1 MNPGVFLKKFKVLLD
16 KNWGAVSNHFGMG
29 KKIQRIGILT
39 AGGDC
44 PGLNAA
50 IRGVG
55 KSALNHGMEIVG
67 FRDGFRGLVEN
78 HRLDLDKST
87 LAGIL
92 TVGGTI
98 LGTSRDKPHR
108 MMMDGRGRD
117 MTGVIKDNYRKWG
130 LDCIVCLGGGGTAK
144 NALRLKRAGLNVI
157 TLPKTIDNDVVM
169 TDATFGFATAMDIA
183 TETIDRLHSTAHSHH
198 RIIVAELMGHRAGWL
213 TLGAGIAGG
222 ADVILIPEIPY
233 NVTKIAEAIRR
244 RSRRGTNFSIVAVA
258 EGAMSR
264 DDARTYFSVAEKKL
278 EQARTQHDKK
288 EAKLELAALEVRH
301 QGNTLRLAKQLEQ
314 LTHLESRVTIL
325 GYVQRGGTPS
335 AADRLLATRL
345 GSACVDLIAAR
356 QYGVMVA
363 ARGDD
368 TEPVPLERVAG
379 RRKTVPPD
387 HSWVQTARHV
397 GTCLGD

>member
-1 MNPGVFLKKFKVLLD
+1 M
-16 KNWGAVSNHFGMG
+16 
-29 KKIQRIGILT
+29 
-39 AGGDC
+39 
-44 PGLNAA
+44 
-50 IRGVG
+50 
-55 KSALNHGMEIVG
+55 
-67 FRDGFRGLVEN
+67 LV
-78 HRLDLDKST
+78 
-87 LAGIL
+87 
-92 TVGGTI
+92 
-98 LGTSRDKPHR
+98 
-108 MMMDGRGRD
+108 DGRTRD
-117 MTGVIKDNYRKWG
+117 MTDVIKENYKKWG
-130 LDCIVCLGGGGTAK
+130 LDCLVCLGGGGTQK
-144 NALRLKRAGLNVI
+144 SALHLSEAGLNVI
-157 TLPKTIDNDVVM
+157 TLPKTIDNDIAL
-169 TDATFGFATAMDIA
+169 TDTTIGFDTALGIA
-183 TETIDRLHSTAHSHH
+183 TEAVDRLHSTAHSHH

>member
-1 MNPGVFLKKFKVLLD
+1 
-16 KNWGAVSNHFGMG
+16 
-29 KKIQRIGILT
+29 
-39 AGGDC
+39 
-44 PGLNAA
+44 
-50 IRGVG
+50 
-55 KSALNHGMEIVG
+55 
-67 FRDGFRGLVEN
+67 
-78 HRLDLDKST
+78 
-87 LAGIL
+87 
-92 TVGGTI
+92 
-98 LGTSRDKPHR
+98 
-108 MMMDGRGRD
+108 
-117 MTGVIKDNYRKWG
+117 
-130 LDCIVCLGGGGTAK
+130 
-144 NALRLKRAGLNVI
+144 
-157 TLPKTIDNDVVM
+157 M

-233 NVTKIAEAIRR
+233 DVTKIAEAIRR

-264 DDARTYFSVAEKKL
+264 DEARTYFSVAEKKL
-278 EQARTQHDKK
+278 EQAHTQHDKK

-301 QGNTLRLAKQLEQ
+301 QGNTLRLAKQLEA

-345 GSACVDLIAAR
+345 GSACVDLIAAK

-379 RRKTVPPD
+379 KRKTVPPD
-387 HSWVQTARHV
+387 HSWVQTARQV